1 MIIRRLKMA
10 EANKIIKSKISGVER
25 VLVRGKGW
33 IPVGEVKEAN
43 ELKFIEFVDIC
54 GCANGLFVQ
63 SDFWNPQPVSD
74 L

>member
-43 ELKFIEFVDIC
+43 ELKTVSGWIKI
-54 GCANGLFVQ
+54 GNGDNV
-63 SDFWNPQPVSD
+63 
-74 L
+74 

>member
-1 MIIRRLKMA
+1 MA

-43 ELKFIEFVDIC
+43 ELKTVS
-54 GCANGLFVQ
+54 GCIKIGNGDKV
-63 SDFWNPQPVSD
+63 
-74 L
+74 